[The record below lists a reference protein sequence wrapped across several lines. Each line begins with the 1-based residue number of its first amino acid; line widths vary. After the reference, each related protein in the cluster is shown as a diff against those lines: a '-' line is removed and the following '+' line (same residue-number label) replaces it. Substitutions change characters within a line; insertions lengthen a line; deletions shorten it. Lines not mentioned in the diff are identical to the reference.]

1 MPEPP
6 GRAIAKN
13 RITTG
18 TLADSA
24 ARCVNQGGFLWV
36 VACPERAEA
45 VTPCVPGAAQQTAVT
60 AKRKSRVPDAV
71 QRAALRSA
79 APQIGD
85 RQGHRI
91 LERPGVCSA
100 RSARVVLRPGNANT
114 VGDPLSASRGCGQ
127 IAAGLMSQRVLI
139 TAGAAGIGREFARAF
154 MANGAKVFVCDI
166 DDNAL
171 AAIAKE
177 IPGLTARRCD
187 MSSRAEIERMVPEAV
202 AALGG
207 LDVLINNA
215 GIAGLTL
222 PIAEYPPD
230 DWDKVVAVNLTAMF
244 DVSRLAIPHLK
255 KSKAGCII
263 NMSSIAGRYGFPNRS
278 PYAATKWGA
287 IGLTKTLAMELG
299 EWGIRAN
306 AIAPG
311 AVEGDRIVRV
321 FQGRAQISGRSMEE
335 VKADAFAAQSIDGFI
350 DPKDIAQLAVFLAS
364 DAAKSISGQVIP
376 IDKDRQKA

>member
-1 MPEPP
+1 M
-6 GRAIAKN
+6 
-13 RITTG
+13 T
-18 TLADSA
+18 
-24 ARCVNQGGFLWV
+24 
-36 VACPERAEA
+36 
-45 VTPCVPGAAQQTAVT
+45 
-60 AKRKSRVPDAV
+60 
-71 QRAALRSA
+71 
-79 APQIGD
+79 
-85 RQGHRI
+85 
-91 LERPGVCSA
+91 
-100 RSARVVLRPGNANT
+100 
-114 VGDPLSASRGCGQ
+114 
-127 IAAGLMSQRVLI
+127 QRVLI

-154 MANGAKVFVCDI
+154 AKNGARVYVCDI
-166 DDNAL
+166 DEKAL

-177 IPGLTARRCD
+177 IPGLVARRCD
-187 MSSRAEIERMVPEAV
+187 MASRAEIERMVPEAI
-202 AALGG
+202 ASLGG

-222 PIAEYPPD
+222 PVADYPPD

-278 PYAATKWGA
+278 PYAATKWGV

-321 FQGRAQISGRSMEE
+321 FQGRAQISGRTLDE
-335 VKADAFAAQSIDGFI
+335 VKADALAAASIKAMV
-350 DPKDIAQLAVFLAS
+350 DPRDIAQLAVFLAS
-364 DAAKSISGQVIP
+364 DAAKAISGQVVP
-376 IDKDRQKA
+376 IDNDRQKA